1 MLLPQVFYTP
11 QQVKCGELRAA
22 RAQGLEMF
30 RLMERAGQAVFTVA
44 LAQYPGSHHWLVCC
58 GSGNN
63 GGDGYIVARLAQSVG
78 IQVTLWQYGDPERLQ
93 GDARTAYYH
102 WIDSGG
108 EVLPCTETL
117 PDDVDV
123 VIDGLLGTGL
133 KGAVRS
139 SMKQLIHTINDSGI
153 PVVSIDLPSGLCSH
167 TGTVLGSA
175 ICAQHTISL
184 IGLKQGLVT
193 GKARDHV
200 GKLHFA
206 GLGLEE
212 TFNNQN
218 TATLKSID
226 PQAAQ
231 KALPCRKR
239 TAHKGQ
245 QGKVLL
251 IGGNSGMGG
260 AAILAAQA
268 CVRTG
273 SGLTAALVHPDNTQP
288 VLISCPEMMTSSWM
302 DTVMFDYRLDW
313 CSVLAIGPGL
323 GRDTIAQQLINR
335 VQSITKPKVM
345 DADALYFLA
354 QSACYDDQRIITP
367 HPAEAA
373 RLLGCGV
380 ENIETD
386 RFQAIKALHQ
396 KYGGVVV
403 LKGAGT
409 LVCNGQD
416 TYVCLAGNPG
426 MASGGMGD
434 VLTGVIVSL
443 LGQGLALFDA
453 AKIGVLIHS
462 QAADQNTEA
471 FGERGLIAS
480 DLIPHLRR
488 LVNR

>member
-1 MLLPQVFYTP
+1 MLLPRTFYTP
-11 QQVKCGELRAA
+11 QQVKRGELLAA
-22 RAQGLEMF
+22 KAQGLDLF

-108 EVLPCTETL
+108 EVFPCAETL
-117 PDDVDV
+117 PDGVDV
-123 VIDGLLGTGL
+123 VIDGLLGTGV
-133 KGAVRS
+133 KGVVRS
-139 SMKQLIHTINDSGI
+139 AMQNVIETINGSDI
-153 PVVSIDLPSGLCSH
+153 PVVAIDIPSGLCSQ

-175 ICAQHTISL
+175 IYAQHTISL

-200 GKLHFA
+200 GQLHFA
-206 GLGLEE
+206 GLGVEE
-212 TFNNQN
+212 TFNSQN
-218 TATLKSID
+218 TATLTAID
-226 PQAAQ
+226 SKAAQ
-231 KALPCRKR
+231 KALPLRKR

-245 QGKVLL
+245 HGKVLL

-273 SGLTAALVHPDNTQP
+273 SGLTAALVQSDNTKP
-288 VLISCPEMMTSSWM
+288 LLVSCPEVMTADWA
-302 DTVMFDYRLDW
+302 DKAVFDHRLNW

-323 GRDTIAQQLINR
+323 GRDMIAQQLMAC
-335 VQSITKPKVM
+335 VQSINKPKVM

-354 QSACYDDQRIITP
+354 QSACYDEQRIITP

-373 RLLGCGV
+373 RMLDCDV
-380 ENIETD
+380 ENIEAD
-386 RFQAIKALHQ
+386 RFQAVKALQQ

-416 TYVCLAGNPG
+416 VYVCLAGNPG

-434 VLTGVIVSL
+434 VLTGIIVSL
-443 LGQGLALFDA
+443 LAQGLSLFDA
-453 AKIGVLIHS
+453 AKVGVLIHS
-462 QAADQNTEA
+462 QAADQNAEE
-471 FGERGLIAS
+471 FGERGLLAS